1 MRLNPNDF
9 TEKALKALQDAQ
21 TFLASTQS
29 NLMKPEHLLYS
40 VVEQDDKYVNEIF
53 DVEDLDS
60 LLNDLDNAISEDIGM
75 RYSGPV
81 GGLYLSNNL
90 ARALEIAKKELRKLN
105 QHKISLMG
113 IVLGIFLEKNS
124 MASKILNKYTNEKI
138 IRKQL
143 KKQIDENDEED
154 SSRQRD
160 PLKKYTIDLTEEAS
174 KGKLTPVIG
183 REKEIQRIIE
193 ILSRKT
199 KNNPVLVGDA
209 GVGKTAIIEGLA
221 QKVVEEDAPY
231 YLKDKKIFQLDMT
244 GLIAGTKFR
253 GEFEERLKSVLDR
266 AKKLKDEA
274 IIFIDELQ
282 MLMGAGATEGSTMDA
297 ANILKP
303 SLARGEIKVI
313 GATTMEEYRKYI
325 EKDKAFARRFQ
336 PIDIGEPSVEN
347 AIQILEGL
355 KDSYE
360 KHHGVEITDGAVK
373 AAVNL
378 SHRYI
383 TDRFLPDKAID
394 LIDEASAKVKLKIN
408 TKPGEIREIEKKLL
422 SLEDEINKLTID
434 KQYEEAARKKA
445 EYFDVQ
451 KELEAAKKMA
461 EQNKEK
467 DNISEK
473 VDEETIAYV
482 VQQWTGI
489 PVTKMLS
496 DEREKLINLEDE
508 LHKRMVDQNEAVNII
523 SETIRKSR
531 AGLKDPRRPLGS
543 FLFLGPTG
551 VGKTELAK
559 SIADYLFGDESA
571 LIRIDMSEYMEKYSV
586 SRLIGAAPGY
596 VGYEE
601 GGQLTEKVRRKP
613 YSVILLDEIEKAH
626 PDIFNILLQI
636 MDDGRLTDSQ
646 GRTVNFSNTIIIM
659 TSNLGSE
666 LISKSKKTVGFI
678 EENAENY
685 KDIKEQVMSSVKKA
699 FRPEFINRLDD
710 TIVFKPLSMEDMKA
724 IVDIMVGRLEERLIE
739 KKLTI
744 KVSDAAKKELA
755 EKGFD
760 PVFGARPLRRVIERD
775 IETPLANKIIMAEI
789 QENDEVLVELENNQ
803 LVVKKGKSKNK
814 KKGTEDGSKAKVK
827 ETEDQKS
834 E

>member
-40 VVEQDDKYVNEIF
+40 VVEQDDEYVNEIF

>member
-9 TEKALKALQDAQ
+9 TEKALKALQDSQ
-21 TFLASTQS
+21 TMLASS
-29 NLMKPEHLLYS
+29 GNNLMKPEHMIYS
-40 VVEQDDKYVNEIF
+40 VVQQDDEYVNNLF
-53 DVEDLDS
+53 DPEDLEKIFEE
-60 LLNDLDNAISEDIGM
+60 LDKAISDDIGM
-75 RYSGPV
+75 NYSGPE

-90 ARALEIAKKELRKLN
+90 ARGLEIAKSELKKEN
-105 QHKISLMG
+105 QQKISLLG

-124 MASKILNKYTNEKI
+124 MASKILNKYTNEKT
-138 IRKQL
+138 IRKQM
-143 KKQIDENDEED
+143 KKQIKEVGDEAEGQEK
-154 SSRQRD
+154 D
-160 PLKKYTIDLTEEAS
+160 PLKRFTIDLTEEA
-174 KGKLTPVIG
+174 KKDKLTPVIG
-183 REKEIQRIIE
+183 RENEIQRIIE

-221 QKVVEEDAPY
+221 QKVVEDDAPY
-231 YLKDKKIFQLDMT
+231 YLKDKKILQLDMA

-253 GEFEERLKSVLDR
+253 GEFEERLKSVIDR
-266 AKKLKDEA
+266 AKKLKDQA

-303 SLARGEIKVI
+303 SLARGDIKVI

-347 AIQILEGL
+347 AVKIMKGI

-360 KHHGVEITDGAVK
+360 KHHGVEITDEAVK

-408 TKPGEIREIEKKLL
+408 TKPDDVREIEKKLL
-422 SLEDEINKLTID
+422 NLEDEINKLTID
-434 KQYEEAARKKA
+434 KHYEEAARKKA

-451 KELEAAKKMA
+451 KELEAAKKLA
-461 EQNKEK
+461 AQNKEK

-508 LHKRMVDQNEAVNII
+508 IHKRMVDQDEAVKVI

-571 LIRIDMSEYMEKYSV
+571 LVRIDMSEYMEKYSI

-626 PDIFNILLQI
+626 PDVFNILLQI

-666 LISKSKKTVGFI
+666 QISKTKKSVGFI
-678 EENAENY
+678 EEGVDNY
-685 KDIKEQVMSSVKKA
+685 KDMKAQVMASVKKS

-710 TIVFKPLSMEDMKA
+710 TVVFKPLSMEDMKS
-724 IVDIMVGRLEERLIE
+724 IVDIMIGRLEERLQE
-739 KKLTI
+739 KRLSI
-744 KVSDAAKKELA
+744 KVSDEAKKELA

-760 PVFGARPLRRVIERD
+760 PVFGARPLRRVIERE

-789 QENDEVLVELENNQ
+789 QENDKVVVDFENNE
-803 LVVKKGKSKNK
+803 LVVKKGESTTAK
-814 KKGTEDGSKAKVK
+814 KEVK
-827 ETEDQKS
+827 KENS
-834 E
+834 EEKK

>member
-40 VVEQDDKYVNEIF
+40 VVEQDDEYVNEIF

-138 IRKQL
+138 IRTQL

-422 SLEDEINKLTID
+422 NLEDEINKLTID

>member
-40 VVEQDDKYVNEIF
+40 VVEQDDEYVNEIF

-408 TKPGEIREIEKKLL
+408 TKPGEVREIEKKLL
-422 SLEDEINKLTID
+422 NLEDEINKLTID

>member
-40 VVEQDDKYVNEIF
+40 VVEQDDEYVNEIF

-138 IRKQL
+138 IRTQL

-408 TKPGEIREIEKKLL
+408 TKPGEVREIEKKLL
-422 SLEDEINKLTID
+422 NLEDEINKLTID

>member
-40 VVEQDDKYVNEIF
+40 VVEQDDEYVNEIF

-408 TKPGEIREIEKKLL
+408 TKPGEVREIEKKLL
-422 SLEDEINKLTID
+422 NLEDEINKLTID

-724 IVDIMVGRLEERLIE
+724 IVDIMVGRLEERLKE

>member
-9 TEKALKALQDAQ
+9 TEKALKALQDSQ
-21 TFLASTQS
+21 TMLASS
-29 NLMKPEHLLYS
+29 GNNLMKPEHMIYS
-40 VVEQDDKYVNEIF
+40 VVQQDDEYVNNLFDPADLEKIF
-53 DVEDLDS
+53 EELDK
-60 LLNDLDNAISEDIGM
+60 AISDDIGM
-75 RYSGPV
+75 NYSGPE

-90 ARALEIAKKELRKLN
+90 ARGLEIAKSELKKEN
-105 QHKISLMG
+105 QQKISLLG

-124 MASKILNKYTNEKI
+124 MASKILNKYTNEKT
-138 IRKQL
+138 IRKQM
-143 KKQIDENDEED
+143 KKQIKEVGDEAEGQEK
-154 SSRQRD
+154 D
-160 PLKKYTIDLTEEAS
+160 PLKRFTIDLTEEA
-174 KGKLTPVIG
+174 KKDKLTPVIG
-183 REKEIQRIIE
+183 RENEIQRIIE

-221 QKVVEEDAPY
+221 QKVVEDDAPY
-231 YLKDKKIFQLDMT
+231 YLKDKKILQLDMA

-253 GEFEERLKSVLDR
+253 GEFEERLKSVIDR
-266 AKKLKDEA
+266 AKKLKDQA

-303 SLARGEIKVI
+303 SLARGDIKVI

-347 AIQILEGL
+347 AVKIMKGI

-360 KHHGVEITDGAVK
+360 KHHGVEITDEAVK

-408 TKPGEIREIEKKLL
+408 TKPDDVREIEKKLL
-422 SLEDEINKLTID
+422 NLEDEINKLTID
-434 KQYEEAARKKA
+434 KHYEEAARKKA

-451 KELEAAKKMA
+451 KELEAAKKLA
-461 EQNKEK
+461 AQNKEK

-508 LHKRMVDQNEAVNII
+508 IHKRMVDQDEAVKVI

-571 LIRIDMSEYMEKYSV
+571 LVRIDMSEYMEKYSI

-626 PDIFNILLQI
+626 PDVFNILLQI

-666 LISKSKKTVGFI
+666 QISKTKKSVGFI
-678 EENAENY
+678 EEGVDNY
-685 KDIKEQVMSSVKKA
+685 KDMKAQVMASVKKS

-710 TIVFKPLSMEDMKA
+710 TVVFKPLSMEDMKS
-724 IVDIMVGRLEERLIE
+724 IVDIMIGRLEERLQE
-739 KKLTI
+739 KRLSI
-744 KVSDAAKKELA
+744 KVSDEAKKELA

-760 PVFGARPLRRVIERD
+760 PVFGARPLRRVIERE

-789 QENDEVLVELENNQ
+789 QENDKVVVDFENNE
-803 LVVKKGKSKNK
+803 LVVKKGESTTAK
-814 KKGTEDGSKAKVK
+814 KEVK
-827 ETEDQKS
+827 KENS
-834 E
+834 EEKK

>member
-40 VVEQDDKYVNEIF
+40 VVEQDDEYVNEIF

-422 SLEDEINKLTID
+422 NLEDEINKLTID